1 MDKYDLKL
9 PVGLG
14 IEVQVRL
21 VITWRKDPKT
31 GKAPQYYNCERG
43 NQTTYFMLHQFVS
56 ERYQVPLEYLIVR
69 RNGWMEVESL
79 YVWILQ
85 ARILTLY
92 YSMNE
97 TWGGPSARL
106 RYFTEK

>member
-31 GKAPQYYNCERG
+31 GKAPQ
-43 NQTTYFMLHQFVS
+43 
-56 ERYQVPLEYLIVR
+56 
-69 RNGWMEVESL
+69 
-79 YVWILQ
+79 
-85 ARILTLY
+85 
-92 YSMNE
+92 
-97 TWGGPSARL
+97 
-106 RYFTEK
+106 